1 MIDGS
6 KAPNTRYIATAKGTG
21 WDLLKAV
28 RNIIWTNT
36 EGHECVGMRASHKTM
51 YDLTMTTTPMMI
63 DHVNEQYNKGECRLY
78 GHIVMLETIFMDDV
92 IEVIMEVPGQ
102 KPLMTI
108 DELKEAINELP
119 TQWEDEDETT

>member
-28 RNIIWTNT
+28 RDIIWTNT

-51 YDLTMTTTPMMI
+51 CDLTMATTPTMI
-63 DHVNEQYNKGECRLY
+63 DHVNEQGRNGECRLY
-78 GHIVMLETIFMDDV
+78 GHTVMLIPIFMDDV
-92 IEVIMEVPGQ
+92 IEVIMEVPGP
-102 KPLMTI
+102 KPVMTI
-108 DELKEAINELP
+108 DELNKAINELP
-119 TQWEDEDETT
+119 TQWGDDDE

>member
-1 MIDGS
+1 MIDCF

-28 RNIIWTNT
+28 RDIIWTNT

-51 YDLTMTTTPMMI
+51 YDMTMATTPTVI
-63 DHVNEQYNKGECRLY
+63 DHFNAHGRNGECRLY
-78 GHIVMLETIFMDDV
+78 GHTVILETIFMDDV

-102 KPLMTI
+102 KPVMTI
-108 DELKEAINELP
+108 DEMKEAINELP
-119 TQWEDEDETT
+119 TQWEDDDE